1 MHPGGAG
8 RHTPRID
15 STRAAARRYD
25 GTMTAPVTASRG
37 AARWA
42 LLALALGSFGIGMT
56 EFTVMGLL
64 PDIAHDALPALWV
77 TSPAAAIAHSG
88 WLISL
93 YALGVVVGAPTIAGF
108 VARFP
113 RHRVMIGLAV
123 ALTVGNALTVLAPT
137 FELVAA
143 SRFLAGLPHGA
154 YFGIGALVAA
164 DVLGPGKRAQG
175 VAFVLTGLTIAN
187 VVGVPVGTYLGQQFG
202 WRTAFLA
209 VTVIFGLAAA
219 AIAVFVP
226 AHPGEPGRTL
236 RAELGVFRIGQVWL
250 TLGIGAIGFGG
261 FFAVYSY
268 VAPIV
273 TEVAGSPAWV
283 VPVVLVLMGVGMTV
297 GNLVGGRLADIDL
310 KRTLL
315 GGLMALAAVLTV
327 LALVAHVIVLLAI
340 MVFALGVVSQVLS
353 PTIQTRLMDVAGDN
367 QSIAAALNHSALNIG
382 NSLGAF
388 LGGAVITAGAGFVAP
403 AWVGVV
409 LALAGLVVAA
419 SGYRVQR
426 RRVARSTTQP
436 IAVVG

>member
-1 MHPGGAG
+1 
-8 RHTPRID
+8 
-15 STRAAARRYD
+15 
-25 GTMTAPVTASRG
+25 MTAPVTASRG